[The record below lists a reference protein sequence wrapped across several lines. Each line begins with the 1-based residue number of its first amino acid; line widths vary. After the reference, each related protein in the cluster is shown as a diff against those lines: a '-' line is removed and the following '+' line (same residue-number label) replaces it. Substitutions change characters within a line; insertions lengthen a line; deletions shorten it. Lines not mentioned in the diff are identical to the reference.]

1 MIFCTRAS
9 VFEAYNFTIS
19 TLLEKNK
26 QTKKHLKLHVNLHG
40 SNKQTHTKYVTFY
53 EEYSNNIKALKK
65 ILFTHKIVEI
75 KKYY

>member
-1 MIFCTRAS
+1 MD
-9 VFEAYNFTIS
+9 
-19 TLLEKNK
+19 
-26 QTKKHLKLHVNLHG
+26 QTNR
-40 SNKQTHTKYVTFY
+40 QHTKYVTFY